1 MTLPGATRLRGVG
14 RFPGWT
20 PGIAFLAS
28 LALVAPGV
36 HAQTAPPEAAAMSP
50 AAAGPG
56 AGGLPQPL
64 SQQDAKRYRA
74 IFRLQGEADWAA
86 ADREIGRLSDPRLL
100 GHVLAE
106 RYLHPDSYRSTW
118 RELKDWLD
126 RYADHPEAAAIHRL
140 AEKRRPSGAAAP
152 KNPVAP
158 GTSPG
163 SGLDA
168 GSVRPDDANWRA
180 ALASWRARD
189 WDAAA
194 RQFGSAAAAL
204 EESPWD
210 AAAAAFWAARSHL
223 RNREPERV
231 TAYLLMAAR
240 QPRSFYGQL
249 ARRLLAMHPGFDWRT
264 EPLTREEAEV
274 LLRSGH
280 GQRGLAL
287 VQVGETARA
296 QSEFLQLVP
305 EADADLLATLLTVSQ
320 QAGLP
325 GLALKLGARPGAAAD
340 AAAYPVPAWQPDG
353 GFTVDRALIYAF
365 VRLESAFNPRAVNP
379 SGAAGLMQL
388 MPRTAGIVS
397 GQETRYLGKNGRK
410 LLDPGIN
417 LAIGQRYIERLL
429 AEPAVKGDLLRMAAA
444 YNAGPGNLA
453 KWSEESQEEEDP
465 LLFLETMPSRETQR
479 VVERVVANYWIYQQR
494 LGQETPSLDAVAAGD
509 WPRYAPQ
516 DGRTLAAQ

>member
-14 RFPGWT
+14 RFFGWT

-36 HAQTAPPEAAAMSP
+36 HAQTPPAEIAAATD
-50 AAAGPG
+50 G

-64 SQQDAKRYRA
+64 SPEDAERYRA
-74 IFRLQGEADWAA
+74 IFRLQDAADWAA
-86 ADREIGRLSDPRLL
+86 ADREIAALSDRRLL

-106 RYLHPDSYRSTW
+106 RYLHPDAYRSSW
-118 RELKDWLD
+118 RELADWLD
-126 RYADHPEAAAIHRL
+126 RYADHPQAPVIHRL
-140 AEKRRPSGAAAP
+140 AQKRRPSGAAAP
-152 KNPVAP
+152 KDPVAP
-158 GTSPG
+158 GTNPG

-168 GSVRPDDANWRA
+168 GSVRGDDASWQA
-180 ALASWRARD
+180 GLDSWRGRD

-194 RQFGSAAAAL
+194 RQFGGSAAALA
-204 EESPWD
+204 ESPWD

-231 TAYLLMAAR
+231 TAYLLLAAR
-240 QPRSFYGQL
+240 HPRSFYGQL
-249 ARRLLAMHPGFDWRT
+249 ARRLLAMHPGLDWGT
-264 EPLTREEAEV
+264 AALTAEETNR
-274 LLRSGH
+274 LLGSGH

-287 VQVGETARA
+287 VQIGETAGA

-305 EADADLLATLLTVSQ
+305 EADANLLAILLSVSQ

-325 GLALKLGARPGAAAD
+325 GLALKLGARSAAAAD

-353 GFTVDRALIYAF
+353 GFTVDRALVFAF
-365 VRLESAFNPRAVNP
+365 VRLESAFNPRARNP

-397 GQETRYLGKNGRK
+397 GEETRFLGKNGK
-410 LLDPGIN
+410 ALLDPGLN

-429 AEPAVKGDLLRMAAA
+429 AEPIVAGDLLRLAAA
-444 YNAGPGNLA
+444 YNVGPGNLA
-453 KWSEESQEEEDP
+453 KWREESGEEDP
-465 LLFLETMPSRETQR
+465 LLFLESMPSREAQR
-479 VVERVVANYWIYQQR
+479 VVERVIANYWIYQQR
-494 LGQETPSLDAVAAGD
+494 FGQETPSLDAVAAGD
-509 WPRYAPQ
+509 WPSYMPQ
-516 DGRTLAAQ
+516 DGREVAAR